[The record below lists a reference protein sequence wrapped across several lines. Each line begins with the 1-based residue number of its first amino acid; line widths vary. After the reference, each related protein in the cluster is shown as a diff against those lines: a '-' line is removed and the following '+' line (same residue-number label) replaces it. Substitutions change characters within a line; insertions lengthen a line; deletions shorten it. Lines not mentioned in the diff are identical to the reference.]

1 MQVKQLIALSALA
14 LAGTAVLADDIT
26 PEPAP
31 TVSTLTRA
39 EVKAEVQ
46 QARARGELRPAG
58 EEDVVV
64 AAPPQRSTLT
74 RAAVKAEVLQAR
86 ANGELIP
93 AGEQLA
99 VAHPVHRART
109 ADTLA
114 QVRTPAATH

>member
-31 TVSTLTRA
+31 FVSTRTRA
-39 EVKAEVQ
+39 ELKAEVL
-46 QARARGELRPAG
+46 QARARGELLAAG
-58 EEDVVV
+58 EEESGATTPV
-64 AAPPQRSTLT
+64 RSTLA
-74 RAAVKAEVLQAR
+74 RATVKAEVLQAR

-99 VAHPVHRART
+99 VAHPVRRGQRAV

-114 QVRTPAATH
+114 QAQVPAAH

>member
-31 TVSTLTRA
+31 FVSTRTRA

-46 QARARGELRPAG
+46 QARARGELQPAG

-64 AAPPQRSTLT
+64 AAPQRSTLT

-99 VAHPVHRART
+99 VAHPVQRARA

>member
-31 TVSTLTRA
+31 FVSTRTRA
-39 EVKAEVQ
+39 ELKAEVL
-46 QARARGELRPAG
+46 QARARGELLAAG
-58 EEDVVV
+58 EEEFV
-64 AAPPQRSTLT
+64 ATPVRSTLA
-74 RAAVKAEVLQAR
+74 RATVKAEVLQAR
-86 ANGELIP
+86 TNGELIP

-99 VAHPVHRART
+99 AAHPVRRSQHAA

-114 QVRTPAATH
+114 QAQVPAAH

>member
-1 MQVKQLIALSALA
+1 MIFVFIPDSQIPKVTASTLLSQGALMQVKQLIALSALA

-31 TVSTLTRA
+31 FVSTRTRA

-46 QARARGELRPAG
+46 QARARGELQPAG

-64 AAPPQRSTLT
+64 AAPQRSTLT

-93 AGEQLA
+93 A
-99 VAHPVHRART
+99 
-109 ADTLA
+109 
-114 QVRTPAATH
+114 